1 MKCGSER
8 VNPFLN
14 ECMNIYAAVGHE
26 NVEFSIRDAQTSGS
40 EGEEKKAGTSASAAE
55 GLPEMSADSKRIN
68 VAISFGSKKKMI
80 VKMKRATTY

>member
-1 MKCGSER
+1 MGVKGLTC
-8 VNPFLN
+8 FLD
-14 ECMNIYAAVGHE
+14 ECMNIYAGVGHE

-40 EGEEKKAGTSASAAE
+40 EGEEKKPGTSASAAE

>member
-1 MKCGSER
+1 MKGLTC
-8 VNPFLN
+8 FLD
-14 ECMNIYAAVGHE
+14 ECMNIYAGVGNE

-40 EGEEKKAGTSASAAE
+40 EGEEKKPGTSASAAE